1 MIVSRPLKVK
11 FAPHQAALRIKN
23 LGPFVSNELLH
34 RAFSVFGDL
43 ERAVVLV
50 DDRGRSKGEGIVEYE
65 RKPSALDALKR
76 CSDGV
81 FFLTSSLRPCIV
93 ELIEDSEDDEGLL
106 DKNMFKRNQEF
117 WQEREVGP
125 RFANFGSFE
134 FEYGE
139 KWKQLY
145 EMKKQKLEALDRE
158 MKLEEDK
165 LIAQMEYARYEHETE
180 TLKQQLQQREEARD
194 RNKNMW
200 EQREAEMNKMHEME
214 MQRRMEEEQMMQE
227 RMRRQDESMMKRQEE
242 NNQFMQAQELNT
254 MLDRNVMG

>member
-1 MIVSRPLKVK
+1 MARLQEIQGPTHELPPVDSSERKFSGRSRLYIGNINPGQTEESLKQDLSKFGEFSDIFFNPEKHFAFVKMDYRENAEKAKKELDGRITNGRSLKVK

-43 ERAVVLV
+43 ERAIVLV

-117 WQEREVGP
+117 WQEREVG
-125 RFANFGSFE
+125 GV
-134 FEYGE
+134 G
-139 KWKQLY
+139 
-145 EMKKQKLEALDRE
+145 
-158 MKLEEDK
+158 
-165 LIAQMEYARYEHETE
+165 
-180 TLKQQLQQREEARD
+180 
-194 RNKNMW
+194 
-200 EQREAEMNKMHEME
+200 
-214 MQRRMEEEQMMQE
+214 
-227 RMRRQDESMMKRQEE
+227 
-242 NNQFMQAQELNT
+242 
-254 MLDRNVMG
+254 G